1 MLLGLGKAARM
12 VVLGKAARSRA
23 VASRA
28 VARAPAAAVAPAS
41 LGMRRALLCCVWG
54 SAWRR

>member
-12 VVLGKAARSRA
+12 VVLGKAAR
-23 VASRA
+23 SRA

-41 LGMRRALLCCVWG
+41 LGMRRALLCCV
-54 SAWRR
+54 